1 MNEFFLFLTI
11 LLYCLVAGT
20 FQIGYGTA
28 LTLTVTN
35 LQSLASSST
44 FVAGWTSAWIDNAT
58 SVKAVDYLITA
69 NIAAGTTPTAGSV
82 RVYAYAQHSDGS
94 TAPDLFS
101 SGTEGTE
108 GAATVTD
115 AEMLDSAFVLLWS
128 SVVDT
133 TTNDNYTMPPR
144 SIKQAFGQV
153 PRKFAIFIA
162 HDTVAALRSTVN
174 AVYAD
179 PILPTY

>member
-1 MNEFFLFLTI
+1 MPGDLKLK
-11 LLYCLVAGT
+11 
-20 FQIGYGTA
+20 YGTP

-44 FVAGWTSAWIDNAT
+44 FLAGWTSAWIDNT
-58 SVKAVDYLITA
+58 SVLADDYLVTG
-69 NIAAGTTPTAGSV
+69 NIAAGSSPTAGSV

-108 GAATVTD
+108 GAATVHDT
-115 AEMLDSAFVLLWS
+115 EQLDSGLILLWAS
-128 SVVDT
+128 DIDT

-144 SIKQAFGQV
+144 SIKAAFGAV
-153 PRKFAIFIA
+153 PRKWALFVA
-162 HDTVAALRSTVN
+162 HNSVAALRSSVN
-174 AVYAD
+174 AFYAD
-179 PILPTY
+179 PILHQYT

>member
-1 MNEFFLFLTI
+1 L
-11 LLYCLVAGT
+11 AGSIT
-20 FQIGYGTA
+20 LSYGGSP

-35 LQSLASSST
+35 LQSLASNST
-44 FVAGWTSAWIDNAT
+44 FTSGWTSAWIDNT
-58 SVKAVDYLITA
+58 SVLALDYLITA

-82 RVYAYAQHSDGS
+82 RVYAYAQHSNGS

-108 GAATVTD
+108 GAATVHDT
-115 AEMLDSAFVLLWS
+115 EILDSGLVLLWS
-128 SVVDT
+128 SSIDT

-144 SIKQAFGQV
+144 SIAAAFGQV
-153 PRKFAIFIA
+153 PRKFALYIA

-179 PILPTY
+179 PILNAYT